1 MHSHYILPWE
11 KKDAVYTP
19 RSKGSAEFIFPYK
32 WRPVLLTFF
41 QLRSDLFIFTHLQE
55 MGIFQSIILSPGKQ
69 FVLLNH
75 GQRQISHSLHVLPQK
90 IFFNS
95 STISGKRI
103 YKHPQCKFCF
113 LNLFQKAWETLLNPL
128 DDWYS
133 IVGGG
138 VDRVLRLP
146 SRHLHVLMLSWG
158 V

>member
-1 MHSHYILPWE
+1 MHSHYTLPWE

-69 FVLLNH
+69 FLLLNH

-90 IFFNS
+90 IFLIVVPLVAKGFTKNIVQILLLEPCPEGMRNFVKPPRWLVLHRGRWSWS
-95 STISGKRI
+95 SS
-103 YKHPQCKFCF
+103 
-113 LNLFQKAWETLLNPL
+113 
-128 DDWYS
+128 
-133 IVGGG
+133 
-138 VDRVLRLP
+138 P
-146 SRHLHVLMLSWG
+146 SS
-158 V
+158 